1 LGAVL
6 ILFYSPE
13 FRSAARTAPPE
24 IKKIMK
30 STSSNGRSALL
41 ALFCFV
47 LCAKA
52 SFGTPPAE
60 DFISDAVVTR
70 PAHGSRID
78 AGAHDSRIKID
89 PKESVRL
96 DLNLNGSTGD
106 RVRIEA
112 PNGGAIN
119 HGRGPI
125 EIDTAKQGRAFGVDF
140 TAGSN
145 PGRYTVEVSQGNS
158 TKIFQFWV
166 GPEPPQGKPGPNLTF
181 TGNR

>member
-1 LGAVL
+1 
-6 ILFYSPE
+6 
-13 FRSAARTAPPE
+13 
-24 IKKIMK
+24 MK

-41 ALFCFV
+41 AQFAFFCF
-47 LCAKA
+47 LLSGTT
-52 SFGTPPAE
+52 SFTAPPAD

-70 PAHGSRID
+70 PAHGSRLTT
-78 AGAHDSRIKID
+78 GTLDSRIHVD
-89 PKESVRL
+89 PKESVRI
-96 DLNLNGSTGD
+96 DLNLNASAD
-106 RVRIEA
+106 SSRVRIEA

-125 EIDTAKQGRAFGVDF
+125 EVDTANQGRAFAVDF
-140 TAGSN
+140 TAGAN

-166 GPEPPQGKPGPNLTF
+166 GPEPLQGKPGPNLTF